1 MSHPRTCLWPITST
15 PINSFWLFLMLDS
28 NVLLL
33 VSNVWLLVLNVWLL
47 APNVWL
53 LASKVRHWHYMPDC
67 LPWMYDCWN
76 GVSECWHGNGMS
88 DCWHPMSDCCHS
100 MSDCWYQISYCW
112 YRMSD
117 WWYRTHGNSYSYLI
131 ESNLKFFVLVFMIC
145 KFCFHQEKFAYFW
158 RSVLKRPKFFCA
170 FHATNF
176 FHRHNHIFLL
186 KMLFS
191 FSMTHKLLKFD
202 VYELA

>member
-1 MSHPRTCLWPITST
+1 MACPPKQKPPETPMASLSPMVVHSISTRLSIQPVSTHQANLISNFWTLPWPITST
-15 PINSFWLFLMLDS
+15 PIYSFWLFLMLDS

-131 ESNLKFFVLVFMIC
+131 ESILKFFVLAFVVC
-145 KFCFHQEKFAYFW
+145 KFCFHQEKLAYFW
-158 RSVLKRPKFFCA
+158 GS
-170 FHATNF
+170 
-176 FHRHNHIFLL
+176 I
-186 KMLFS
+186 
-191 FSMTHKLLKFD
+191 
-202 VYELA
+202 